1 MLVMIRNGYIDGGP
15 VGADF
20 DRMWTIAMIVTDMA
34 VIAAGSPYAPQAAA
48 DLTGRLDDL

>member
-1 MLVMIRNGYIDGGP
+1 MIRDGYLDGGP

-34 VIAAGSPYAPQAAA
+34 AIAAGSPYAPQATG
-48 DLTGRLDDL
+48 DLTGRLADL

>member
-1 MLVMIRNGYIDGGP
+1 MTGVQTCALPIW
-15 VGADF
+15 
-20 DRMWTIAMIVTDMA
+20 MWTIAMIVTDMA